1 MKQRGMKAFLISFI
15 LWLIPVFAG
24 GFVTAAF
31 LSAHEYNMTANLAE
45 AVQREGSLPEALKDA
60 YRKEDEAGS
69 SARAYLKRY
78 GYRRLGRF
86 TDNLPFTLMLNLVL
100 FETAGCIV
108 FFAEGKR
115 KKKQAERITELTNYL
130 KAADQGRA
138 AVLMRKEDAFSHLE
152 DEIYKTV
159 AELYGTKEEAVKDH
173 EILAAR
179 IADIAHQLKTPL
191 TSMSLM
197 TELLEPSQ
205 KEEQEYLERLKHQ
218 VERLKGLVDGLLAL
232 AKLDSHTLKLHME
245 AADMEDLLDA
255 AKEPL
260 QDMLDKRQ
268 VKLDVRPPESGQE
281 IWINADMQW
290 TSEAILNVLKNC
302 AEHTPQGGVIR
313 INYEQNPLY
322 TELLIEDGGTGFSK
336 KDMPHLFERFYRG
349 ERAGKDSAGIGLALT
364 KLILEEQ
371 NGQIRAENSADGHA
385 RFCIRFYKK

>member
-159 AELYGTKEEAVKDH
+159 AELYGTK
-173 EILAAR
+173 
-179 IADIAHQLKTPL
+179 
-191 TSMSLM
+191 
-197 TELLEPSQ
+197 
-205 KEEQEYLERLKHQ
+205 
-218 VERLKGLVDGLLAL
+218 
-232 AKLDSHTLKLHME
+232 
-245 AADMEDLLDA
+245 
-255 AKEPL
+255 
-260 QDMLDKRQ
+260 
-268 VKLDVRPPESGQE
+268 
-281 IWINADMQW
+281 
-290 TSEAILNVLKNC
+290 
-302 AEHTPQGGVIR
+302 
-313 INYEQNPLY
+313 
-322 TELLIEDGGTGFSK
+322 
-336 KDMPHLFERFYRG
+336 
-349 ERAGKDSAGIGLALT
+349 
-364 KLILEEQ
+364 
-371 NGQIRAENSADGHA
+371 
-385 RFCIRFYKK
+385 